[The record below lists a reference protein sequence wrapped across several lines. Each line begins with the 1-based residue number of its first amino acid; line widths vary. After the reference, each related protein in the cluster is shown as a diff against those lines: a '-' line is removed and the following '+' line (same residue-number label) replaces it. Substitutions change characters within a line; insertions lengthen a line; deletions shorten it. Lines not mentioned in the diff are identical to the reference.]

1 MNKMVIDR
9 EEFILDNYD
18 GEIEIIVDKLV
29 LTIKG
34 HVILKEWINDNSN
47 LDLTI
52 NMEDDA
58 ELVYERFGVTCNNS
72 RVVINQCNN
81 SKVSF
86 KESFIA
92 NTNSKLKIEN
102 NITGN
107 NNISEVIARLTA
119 KENSEVVVDATLNV
133 LEGTVN
139 NEVKEDLKGLELEN
153 SKIVI
158 IPNMLVASE
167 EVMANH
173 FVSIGNVSEEDL
185 FYLTSKGL
193 SENNARKLLE
203 TGFLISEFNDE
214 ELKDKIKEY
223 IK

>member
-18 GEIEIIVDKLV
+18 GEIEIIVDKSV

-47 LDLTI
+47 LVLTI
-52 NMEDDA
+52 NMEDNT

-119 KENSEVVVDATLNV
+119 KENIEVVVDATLNV

-158 IPNMLVASE
+158 IPNMLISSE

-203 TGFLISEFNDE
+203 TGFLISEFNYD
-214 ELKDKIKEY
+214 ELKDKIKEF

>member
-9 EEFILDNYD
+9 EEFIIDNYD
-18 GEIEIIVDKLV
+18 GEIEIIVDKSV

-34 HVILKEWINDNSN
+34 HVILKEWINDSSN

-52 NMEDDA
+52 NMEDNA
-58 ELVYERFGVTCNNS
+58 ELVYERFGITCNNS

-81 SKVSF
+81 SKVNF

-133 LEGTVN
+133 LEGTVD

-214 ELKDKIKEY
+214 ELKDKIKEF

>member
-18 GEIEIIVDKLV
+18 GEIEIIVDKSV

-47 LDLTI
+47 LVLTI
-52 NMEDDA
+52 NMEDNT

-119 KENSEVVVDATLNV
+119 KENIEVVVDATLNV

-158 IPNMLVASE
+158 IPNMLISSE

-214 ELKDKIKEY
+214 ELKDKIKEF

>member
-9 EEFILDNYD
+9 EEFIIDNYD

-34 HVILKEWINDNSN
+34 HNFLKEWINDSSN

-52 NMEDDA
+52 NMEDNA
-58 ELVYERFGVTCNNS
+58 ELVYERFGITCNNS

-81 SKVSF
+81 SKVNF

-203 TGFLISEFNDE
+203 IGFLISEFNDE
-214 ELKDKIKEY
+214 ELKDKIKEF